1 MTLRMTEFEVLQD
14 VAGLLDQLTPEQQ
27 KQVMAMLATRY
38 KLKLID
44 ATPSGGGGSY
54 RPNYRRKTKPI

>member
-14 VAGLLDQLTPEQQ
+14 VAGLLDQLNAEQQ

-38 KLKLID
+38 KLKLVD
-44 ATPSGGGGSY
+44 ATPSGSGGSY
-54 RPNYRRKTKPI
+54 RPGPRRKTKPY

>member
-14 VAGLLDQLTPEQQ
+14 VAGLLDQLLPEQQ

-44 ATPSGGGGSY
+44 ATPSGGSASY